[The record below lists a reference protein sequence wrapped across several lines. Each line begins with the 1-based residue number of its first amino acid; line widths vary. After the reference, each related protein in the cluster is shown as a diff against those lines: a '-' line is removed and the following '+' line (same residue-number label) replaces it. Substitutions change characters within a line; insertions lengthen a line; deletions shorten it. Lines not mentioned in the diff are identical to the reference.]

1 MRNIPTVLAAAASL
15 AALTWAAEAVGP
27 VVLAARA
34 IEWKASGSL
43 PPGAEYHLIY
53 EDPATHAV
61 QTLVRMPKGYVL
73 PAHSHS
79 QDETIL
85 VLRGKLLL
93 EFGARKETVSVGGYA
108 VIPRGT
114 VFTLRSAGFG
124 GAEFLAAFSGP
135 FDMKSAEPAKP

>member
-1 MRNIPTVLAAAASL
+1 MRNLPLVLAAVTAL
-15 AALTWAAEAVGP
+15 AALTWAADAAGP
-27 VVLAARA
+27 VVSSAGKT
-34 IEWKASGSL
+34 EWKASGSL

-61 QTLVRMPKGYVL
+61 QTLIRMPKGYVL

-85 VLRGKLLL
+85 VMSGKLLL
-93 EFGARKETVSVGGYA
+93 RFGERKETVSTGGYA

-114 VFTLRSAGFG
+114 VFSLRAAGFG
-124 GAEFLAAFSGP
+124 GVQFLAAFSGP
-135 FDMKSAEPAKP
+135 FDMKLAEPTKP

>member
-1 MRNIPTVLAAAASL
+1 MTKILAVAASL

-27 VVLAARA
+27 VVRAAGDL
-34 IEWKASGSL
+34 EWKASGSL

-61 QTLVRMPKGYVL
+61 QTLIRMPKGYVL

-85 VLRGKLLL
+85 VLRGKLVL

-108 VIPRGT
+108 VIPRET
-114 VFTLRSAGFG
+114 VFTLRAAGFG
-124 GAEFLAAFSGP
+124 GSQFLATFSGP
-135 FDMKSAEPAKP
+135 FDMKPAEPAKP

>member
-1 MRNIPTVLAAAASL
+1 MRKIPAVLAAAASL
-15 AALTWAAEAVGP
+15 AALTWAAGDAGP
-27 VVLAARA
+27 VVRAAGDV
-34 IEWKASGSL
+34 EWKASGSL
-43 PPGAEYHLIY
+43 PPGAEYHLLY

-93 EFGARKETVSVGGYA
+93 EFGERKETVSSGGYA
-108 VIPRGT
+108 VVPRGT
-114 VFTLRSAGFG
+114 VFALRAAGFG
-124 GAEFLAAFSGP
+124 GAQFLAAFSGP
-135 FDMKSAEPAKP
+135 FDMKLAEPAKP